1 MGSITFAQFCIQL
14 LILLK
19 LITGIA
25 VMTMGIL
32 IAVNRIKSTRVLGIG
47 LIISSIDLIY
57 SFYLK
62 CIAYTVSVS
71 AYSKAAQMERYIR
84 IIIILAAPFCVCHFV
99 HKRYGKKLIYIP
111 VQIILLVAPILSSI
125 IVNVMYKS
133 DCFDGNHEL
142 LLSAHSNLFSFIFSA
157 IATIILIVAFYRNR
171 DKEEIIPGMWVVR
184 TITLGLS
191 LIDTVGMFFFFWALS
206 ENNNCLLGLL
216 SCTSELAMDAAALLM
231 PIYILVRLSKIKKEA
246 SIHEEA

>member
-1 MGSITFAQFCIQL
+1 MGSITFAQFCFQL

-57 SFYLK
+57 SFYLN
-62 CIAYTVSVS
+62 CIAYTASVS
-71 AYSKAAQMERYIR
+71 AYSKAAQMEGYFR

-111 VQIILLVAPILSSI
+111 VQIILLVGPILSSI

-133 DCFDGNHEL
+133 DCFDGNHA
-142 LLSAHSNLFSFIFSA
+142 LLSAHSNLFNFIFSA

-191 LIDTVGMFFFFWALS
+191 LIDTVGLFFYFWALS
-206 ENNNCLLGLL
+206 EINNWLRVLLL
-216 SCTSELAMDAAALLM
+216 CTSELAMDAAALLM
-231 PIYILVRLSKIKKEA
+231 PIYILVRLSKIKKGA

>member
-1 MGSITFAQFCIQL
+1 MGSITFAQFCFQL

-47 LIISSIDLIY
+47 LIISSIDLIN
-57 SFYLK
+57 SFYLN
-62 CIAYTVSVS
+62 CIAYTTSVS
-71 AYSKAAQMERYIR
+71 AYSKAAQMEGYIR

-111 VQIILLVAPILSSI
+111 VQIILLVGPILSSI

-133 DCFDGNHEL
+133 DCFDGNHAL
-142 LLSAHSNLFSFIFSA
+142 FSAHSNLFNFIFSA

-191 LIDTVGMFFFFWALS
+191 LIDTVGLFFYFWALS
-206 ENNNCLLGLL
+206 EINNWLLVLL
-216 SCTSELAMDAAALLM
+216 LCTSELAMDAAALLT
-231 PIYILVRLSKIKKEA
+231 PIYILVRLSKIKKGA